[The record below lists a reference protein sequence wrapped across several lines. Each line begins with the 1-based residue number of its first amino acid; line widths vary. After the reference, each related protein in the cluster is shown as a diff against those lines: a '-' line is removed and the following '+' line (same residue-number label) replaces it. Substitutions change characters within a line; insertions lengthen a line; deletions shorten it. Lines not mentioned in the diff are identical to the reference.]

1 MQIHDDETLLIPDR
15 PGNNHLDSIENIIA
29 NPNVDLIFFV
39 PGSEEARERQAAC
52 RRGPERSRRLRAAL
66 LDEPRYGRNF
76 SKSGRRRYGQM
87 RKAASIRD
95 QSDRTDV
102 AWVDFVIMHIL
113 CARSFLFMHNVLM
126 TFESPLA
133 RRDVILGRLAQ
144 GQSVVAAALA
154 LEFEVSEDAIRRD
167 LRALAAE
174 GRCRRVYGG
183 ALPLSKA
190 MAPMAARMEEARDRK
205 QALARKAASLVKPGQ
220 FVFIDSG
227 STNLAL
233 VSCLPEDFELTIA
246 TNSIDIAA
254 AALRR
259 SDLRLIMVGGDV
271 NHNVGGCVDAQAT
284 LSLTKMNI
292 DLGVVGACAVSPAT
306 GVSAYELS
314 DATFKRTLLA
324 ASRKCL
330 VVVTDEKLAARAPHR
345 VAELKDIDT
354 FVVEHDADTD
364 ALDQLAAAGCEVLT
378 ADPPA

>member
-1 MQIHDDETLLIPDR
+1 
-15 PGNNHLDSIENIIA
+15 
-29 NPNVDLIFFV
+29 
-39 PGSEEARERQAAC
+39 
-52 RRGPERSRRLRAAL
+52 
-66 LDEPRYGRNF
+66 
-76 SKSGRRRYGQM
+76 
-87 RKAASIRD
+87 
-95 QSDRTDV
+95 
-102 AWVDFVIMHIL
+102 
-113 CARSFLFMHNVLM
+113 MHNIRM
-126 TFESPLA
+126 TLQSPLA

-220 FVFIDSG
+220 FVFVDSG

-271 NHNVGGCVDAQAT
+271 NHNVGSCVDAQAT
-284 LSLTKMNI
+284 LSLTKMNV

-324 ASRKCL
+324 ASRKRV

-354 FVVEHDADTD
+354 FVVEHDADAD
-364 ALDQLAAAGCEVLT
+364 ALDKFAAAGCEILI
-378 ADPPA
+378 ADRPA